1 MSIVRLNHA
10 VLAVADLDRSLGFY
24 RDLLGFRVIPGAP
37 RALRFR
43 AAFLQAPDSTNDHD
57 LALFEIAAAAAPS
70 ADLPGPGSG
79 GVGLVHLA
87 WEVDTLADLERLG
100 RILEA
105 AGALVRSSDHGATK
119 SIYARDPDGMDLELA
134 WIVPADRLDDAALE
148 ARTRIKRL
156 DLAREQERYGAE
168 TQGGIGVSR

>member
-57 LALFEIAAAAAPS
+57 LALFEVAAEAGEPTT
-70 ADLPGPGSG
+70 GSP
-79 GVGLVHLA
+79 GLVHLA

-156 DLAREQERYGAE
+156 DLAREQERYGAG

>member
-57 LALFEIAAAAAPS
+57 LALFEVAAEAGEPTA
-70 ADLPGPGSG
+70 GS
-79 GVGLVHLA
+79 VGLVHLA

-134 WIVPADRLDDAALE
+134 WIVPAALLDDAALE
-148 ARTRIKRL
+148 ARTRVRRL
-156 DLAREQERYGAE
+156 DLAKEQARYGAD
-168 TQGGIGVSR
+168 TQGGVGISR